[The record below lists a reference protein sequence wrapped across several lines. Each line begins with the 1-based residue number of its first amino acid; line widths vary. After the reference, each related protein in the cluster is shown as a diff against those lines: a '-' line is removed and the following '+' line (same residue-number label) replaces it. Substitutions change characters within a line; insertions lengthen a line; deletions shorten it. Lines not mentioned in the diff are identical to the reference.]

1 MSTTALATP
10 APTPA
15 ATTLAWTTRQANASD
30 LDVLATWHD
39 LQGAPLP
46 PPQADET
53 VWVAVPT
60 AADHGP
66 AAAPARASLRLRPR
80 IGQPVPRAWFR
91 LGWAVHASDELA
103 LYRRQRTLL
112 LCHDLTGA
120 DELTGFALAPG
131 QDPAAAGGAWAALVA
146 AAAKPGALGAGPG
159 CIAELPGLR
168 EPDGHSPVWDA
179 MGRHFCG
186 ADLDTLR
193 RQHGATGLHQL
204 ATLMP
209 RHLLYA
215 ALLPAAAQAALGQV
229 APAAQALLQALQA
242 AGFVAPGHITT
253 TDGGPVLAAPG
264 HPAAWA

>member
-10 APTPA
+10 AA
-15 ATTLAWTTRQANASD
+15 ATTTTPWTTRQANASD
-30 LDVLATWHD
+30 LHTLATWHD
-39 LQGAPLP
+39 LLGAPLP
-46 PPQADET
+46 PPQAHEA

-60 AADHGP
+60 AADSDP
-66 AAAPARASLRLRPR
+66 ETAPPRASLRLRR
-80 IGQPVPRAWFR
+80 HIGQPVPRAWFR

-131 QDPAAAGGAWAALVA
+131 QDPAAAGGAWAALLA
-146 AAAKPGALGAGPG
+146 AAAQPEAPGGAPG

-179 MGRHFCG
+179 LGRHFCG

-193 RQHGATGLHQL
+193 RQHGPTGLHQL

-229 APAAQALLQALQA
+229 APAAQALLQALQG
-242 AGFVAPGHITT
+242 AGFVAPGHVTT
-253 TDGGPVLAAPG
+253 TDGGLVLAAPG